1 MGSETFHRPRCILTK
16 FYTVIMCFKVFF
28 RRKKDSMPVIFGRSI
43 RQKKAGAESIAKIIK
58 NLNKIKMKNQGAS
71 IKVQFT
77 IVEQIQTY
85 LLLFDHVQFDEKFKF
100 EFTGTIV
107 N

>member
-1 MGSETFHRPRCILTK
+1 
-16 FYTVIMCFKVFF
+16 
-28 RRKKDSMPVIFGRSI
+28 
-43 RQKKAGAESIAKIIK
+43 
-58 NLNKIKMKNQGAS
+58 MKNQGAS